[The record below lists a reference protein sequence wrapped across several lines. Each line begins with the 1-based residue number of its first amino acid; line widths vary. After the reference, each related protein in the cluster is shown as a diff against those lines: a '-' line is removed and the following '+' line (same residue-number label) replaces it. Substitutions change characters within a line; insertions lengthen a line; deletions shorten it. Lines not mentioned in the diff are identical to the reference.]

1 MLVYWRVI
9 DQWNV
14 VPVRVLGSPNVVEV
28 AHPVVLTEVTSG
40 HLSTR
45 STNSMFLMN
54 CIYPLVNVYIT
65 MENHHFQLE
74 NQLFLW
80 PCSIAMLNY
89 LYLAPQ
95 IGM

>member
-74 NQLFLW
+74 NPL
-80 PCSIAMLNY
+80 
-89 LYLAPQ
+89 
-95 IGM
+95 